1 MTALRVWIHRFLCAK
16 GEKSDMRYMQAQQAE
31 TPFPRLAAVVPPL
44 QTDGR
49 IVGQVH
55 RLPQM
60 NQERERA
67 HYHLLIW
74 GEWRRTDKGSVGLG
88 YPPRSAL
95 LSTGG
100 CQDEFDHLVEVEDN
114 KSAEISESII
124 DDLPALYRTALE
136 SEYLLQGVFKPG
148 RLNSEELLTDAIANY
163 WAKARRHLV

>member
-1 MTALRVWIHRFLCAK
+1 
-16 GEKSDMRYMQAQQAE
+16 MQAQQAK
-31 TPFPRLAAVVPPL
+31 TALPRMAAMVPDP

-49 IVGQVH
+49 SVRQMH
-55 RLPQM
+55 QLPQM

-74 GEWRRTDKGSVGLG
+74 GEWRRSNTGQVGRG
-88 YPPRSAL
+88 YPSRAAM

-100 CQDEFDHLVEVEDN
+100 GQDEFDHLVEKEDA
-114 KSAEISESII
+114 KSAAISDSII
-124 DDLPALYRTALE
+124 DELPALYKVALE
-136 SEYLLQGVFKPG
+136 SEYLMQGVFKHR

>member
-1 MTALRVWIHRFLCAK
+1 
-16 GEKSDMRYMQAQQAE
+16 MRYMQAQQAE

-74 GEWRRTDKGSVGLG
+74 GEWRRANTGQVGRG
-88 YPPRSAL
+88 YPSRAAM

-100 CQDEFDHLVEVEDN
+100 GQDEFDHLVEKEDA
-114 KSAEISESII
+114 KSAAISDSII
-124 DDLPALYRTALE
+124 DELPALYKAALE
-136 SEYLLQGVFKPG
+136 SEYLMQGVFKH
-148 RLNSEELLTDAIANY
+148 RRMNAEELLTDAIANY